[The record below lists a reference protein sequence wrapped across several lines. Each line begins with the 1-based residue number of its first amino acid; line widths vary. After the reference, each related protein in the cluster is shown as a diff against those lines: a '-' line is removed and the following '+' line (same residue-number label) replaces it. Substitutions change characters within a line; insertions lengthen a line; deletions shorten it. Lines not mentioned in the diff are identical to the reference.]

1 MNEHGISGY
10 HTELRSEGYM
20 KILVMGL
27 PGSGKT
33 TLAEVLAKKLS
44 AAYFNADTVRAM
56 FGDWNFDTKARE
68 RQASRMAK
76 LANQAL
82 SEGASFVVSDFV
94 CPTENTRA
102 LFNADYTVFMNTIEA
117 GRFEDT
123 NRVFEFPSNID
134 FVITEWGNVEDQVQD
149 IITHL
154 QNKILPP
161 QFNSKAPTGLMIG
174 RYQPFHDGHKKL
186 FQEILSRE
194 GQVLIAV
201 RDTQGTDEKN
211 PFDFNQ
217 VTIGIDNALTEYK
230 GRYKIV
236 YLPNITGVYYGRDV
250 GYKVEKINLDAATEA
265 ISATEIRKNMGL

>member
-1 MNEHGISGY
+1 MNEHGINGY

-33 TLAEVLAKKLS
+33 TLSEVLAKKLS
-44 AAYFNADTVRAM
+44 AAYFNADAVRAM

-82 SEGASFVVSDFV
+82 SEGASFAVADFV
-94 CPTENTRA
+94 CPTEKTRE
-102 LFNADYTVFMNTIEA
+102 LFNADYTVFMNTIES

-123 NRVFEFPSNID
+123 NRVFEYPTSAD
-134 FVITEWGNVEDQVQD
+134 FMITEWENVEEQAQD
-149 IITHL
+149 IITDI
-154 QNKILPP
+154 QSKV
-161 QFNSKAPTGLMIG
+161 FNSKAPTGLMIG

-186 FQEILSRE
+186 FQEILTRE

-217 VTIGIDNALTEYK
+217 VTIGIDNALAEYK
-230 GRYKIV
+230 GKYKIV

-265 ISATEIRKNMGL
+265 ISATQIRKEMGL

>member
-1 MNEHGISGY
+1 
-10 HTELRSEGYM
+10 M

-33 TLAEVLAKKLS
+33 TLSEVLAKKLS
-44 AAYFNADTVRAM
+44 AAYFNADAVRAM

-82 SEGASFVVSDFV
+82 SEGASFVVADFV
-94 CPTENTRA
+94 CPTQNTRT
-102 LFNADYTVFMNTIEA
+102 LFNADYTVFMNTIES

-123 NRVFEFPSNID
+123 NRVFTWPYTAD
-134 FVITEWGNVEDQVQD
+134 FMITEWGNVEEQVQD
-149 IITHL
+149 IITDIKR
-154 QNKILPP
+154 KILPP

-186 FQEILSRE
+186 FQEILARE

-217 VTIGIDNALTEYK
+217 VTIGIETALTKYK
-230 GRYKIV
+230 GKYKII

-250 GYKVEKINLDAATEA
+250 GYKVEKINLDAATES
-265 ISATEIRKNMGL
+265 ISATKIRKEMGL